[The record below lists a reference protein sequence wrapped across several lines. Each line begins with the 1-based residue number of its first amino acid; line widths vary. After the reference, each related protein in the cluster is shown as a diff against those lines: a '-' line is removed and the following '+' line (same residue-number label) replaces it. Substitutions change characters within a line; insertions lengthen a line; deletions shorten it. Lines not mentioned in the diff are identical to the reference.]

1 MWSVDGAGEPVD
13 LGSVEVVYLIICMSS
28 LIDTY
33 LLFRIRTDGDRT
45 AFARLYDRHVSALY
59 RFVYA
64 KVSQRELAED
74 LVSEVFLDVWRI
86 LSERVEEV
94 RSMRGLLY
102 KIARRKIIDNYRRE
116 KRRLI
121 ERFEDESVTDEGGSA
136 TTVHEKDLSDRGHGR
151 VRSELQAETALLLR
165 HIKRLK
171 EDYQDVLLLRLVEDL
186 SFPEIAQALDK
197 THVNV
202 RVIYHRALA
211 LLKTFID

>member
-1 MWSVDGAGEPVD
+1 MYDGLSPFF
-13 LGSVEVVYLIICMSS
+13 MSS

-74 LVSEVFLDVWRI
+74 LVSEVFLEVWKI

-94 RSMRGLLY
+94 RSIRGLLY
-102 KIARRKIIDNYRRE
+102 KIARRRVIDSYRRE
-116 KRRLI
+116 KRRI
-121 ERFEDESVTDEGGSA
+121 TERFVDESVTDGAGA
-136 TTVHEKDLSDRGHGR
+136 TTTVGEKELSDKGRGR
-151 VRSELQAETALLLR
+151 ERSELQAETALLLR
-165 HIKRLK
+165 QIKRLK
-171 EDYQDVLLLRLVEDL
+171 EDYQDVLLLRLIEDL

-197 THVNV
+197 THANV
-202 RVIYHRALA
+202 RVIYHRAIV